1 VVIPPGS
8 PQRDL
13 ATAILRED
21 NDRRYQDFE
30 DPQVNAVTTP
40 NSLLELHKLGQ
51 SIWLDDIGRRMLA
64 DGSLARLIKE
74 DAVAGVT
81 SNPAILAHSITNDP
95 QYAQAIKDLLPKVSS
110 SMELYEALAIDDLRG
125 AADLFR
131 PLYDS
136 VQGRDGFVSLEV
148 SPHLAYDTTGSIEE
162 ARRLWKRLD
171 RVNAFIKI
179 PGTEPG
185 IAAIRQLIADGININ
200 VTLLFSPERYRAV
213 AYAYCEG
220 LEARRAAKQ
229 PIDRVA
235 SVASFFLS
243 RIDSNVD
250 PKLDKLAASGQTA
263 AKALRGQAAIAN
275 AAHAY
280 QIYEELM
287 ASPRW
292 EALAEAGARP
302 QRLLWASTSTKDKAY
317 SPIKYVEELIAPNT
331 VNTAPLETINAYR
344 QAGRPEESLQH
355 HLADSSRIRDGL
367 NKLGIDLEDVA
378 QELEK
383 EAVRKFVE
391 PFDKLQGWLTERR
404 G

>member
-1 VVIPPGS
+1 MAK
-8 PQRDL
+8 RDNPIFESSSKRQVSTV
-13 ATAILRED
+13 AT
-21 NDRRYQDFE
+21 N
-30 DPQVNAVTTP
+30 P
-40 NSLLELHKLGQ
+40 LLELHKLGQ
-51 SIWLDDIGRRMLA
+51 SVWLDDIGRKMLA
-64 DGSLARLIKE
+64 DGSLARLIRE
-74 DAVAGVT
+74 DAIAGVT
-81 SNPAILAHSITNDP
+81 SNPAILAHSITSDP
-95 QYAQAIKDLLPKVSS
+95 LYAEAIKELLPKVSG
-110 SMELYEALAIDDLRG
+110 SMALYEALAIDDLRA

-162 ARRLWKRLD
+162 GRRLWGRLD

-185 IAAIRQLIADGININ
+185 IDAIRQLITDGINVN

-213 AYAYCEG
+213 AHAYCDG
-220 LEARRAAKQ
+220 LEARLAAKK

-250 PKLDKLAASGQTA
+250 PKLDKLAATGQSA

-292 EALAEAGARP
+292 QALADAGARP

-317 SPIKYVEELIAPNT
+317 SPIRYVEELIAPET

-344 QAGRPEESLQH
+344 QTGQPQESLKR

-378 QELEK
+378 QELEN

-391 PFDKLQGWLTERR
+391 PFDKLQGWLEERR
-404 G
+404 AS

>member
-1 VVIPPGS
+1 MGHSNPLV
-8 PQRDL
+8 
-13 ATAILRED
+13 
-21 NDRRYQDFE
+21 
-30 DPQVNAVTTP
+30 
-40 NSLLELHKLGQ
+40 ELHKLGQ

-64 DGSLARLIKE
+64 DGSLARLIQE
-74 DAVAGVT
+74 DGIAGVT
-81 SNPAILAHSITNDP
+81 SNPSILAHSITTDP
-95 QYAQAIKDLLPKVSS
+95 QYAQAIKEWLPKVSGS
-110 SMELYEALAIDDLRG
+110 LALYEALAIDDLRA

-136 VQGRDGFVSLEV
+136 QQGRDGFVSLEV
-148 SPHLAYDTTGSIEE
+148 SPHLAYDTRGSIEE
-162 ARRLWKRLD
+162 ARRLWDRLD

-185 IAAIRQLIADGININ
+185 IAAIRQLITDGINVN

-213 AYAYCEG
+213 AHAYCDG
-220 LEARRAAKQ
+220 LEARLAARK
-229 PIDRVA
+229 PIDRIA

-250 PKLDKLAASGQTA
+250 PKLDQLASAGQTA
-263 AKALRGQAAIAN
+263 AKTLRGQAAIAN

-287 ASPRW
+287 ASSRW
-292 EALAEAGARP
+292 QALAEAGARP
-302 QRLLWASTSTKDKAY
+302 QRLLWASTSTKDKVY

-344 QAGRPEESLQH
+344 QLGQPTESLKG

-367 NKLGIDLEDVA
+367 NKLGIDLEEVA

-391 PFDKLQGWLTERR
+391 PFDKLQGWLEERR
-404 G
+404 T

>member
-1 VVIPPGS
+1 V
-8 PQRDL
+8 
-13 ATAILRED
+13 
-21 NDRRYQDFE
+21 
-30 DPQVNAVTTP
+30 
-40 NSLLELHKLGQ
+40 ELHKLGQ
-51 SIWLDDIGRRMLA
+51 SIWLDDIGRKMLA
-64 DGSLARLIKE
+64 DGSLAKLIK
-74 DAVAGVT
+74 DDSVAGVT
-81 SNPAILAHSITNDP
+81 SNPSILAHSIMTDP
-95 QYAQAIKDLLPKVSS
+95 LYAQAIKDLLPRVAS
-110 SMELYEALAIDDLRG
+110 SMALYEALAIDDLRA

-131 PLYDS
+131 PVYDS
-136 VQGRDGFVSLEV
+136 VEGRDGFVSLEV
-148 SPHLAYDTTGSIEE
+148 SPHLAFDTNGSIEE
-162 ARRLWKRLD
+162 ARRLWGRLD

-185 IAAIRQLIADGININ
+185 IAAIRQIITDGINVN

-213 AYAYCEG
+213 AHAYCEG
-220 LEARRAAKQ
+220 LEARVAAGK

-250 PKLDKLAASGQTA
+250 PKLDKLAASGQGA
-263 AKALRGQAAIAN
+263 AKTLRGQSAIAN

-287 ASPRW
+287 ASSRW
-292 EALAEAGARP
+292 QALAQAGARP

-317 SPIKYVEELIAPNT
+317 SPVKYVEELIAPNT

-344 QAGRPEESLQH
+344 QLGNPQESLKQ

-378 QELEK
+378 QELEE
-383 EAVRKFVE
+383 EAVKKFVE
-391 PFDKLQGWLTERR
+391 PFDKLQGWLQERR
-404 G
+404 S

>member
-1 VVIPPGS
+1 MARV
-8 PQRDL
+8 
-13 ATAILRED
+13 D
-21 NDRRYQDFE
+21 NSGHPE
-30 DPQVNAVTTP
+30 SSSKPQVNTVATNP
-40 NSLLELHKLGQ
+40 LLELHKLGQ
-51 SIWLDDIGRRMLA
+51 SVWLDDIGRKMLA
-64 DGSLARLIKE
+64 DGSLARLIRD

-81 SNPAILAHSITNDP
+81 SNPAILAHSITSDP
-95 QYAQAIKDLLPKVSS
+95 QYAEAIKELLPKVSG
-110 SMELYEALAIDDLRG
+110 SMALYEALAIDDLRA

-162 ARRLWKRLD
+162 GRRLWGRLD

-185 IAAIRQLIADGININ
+185 IAAIRQLITDGINVN

-213 AYAYCEG
+213 AQAYCDG
-220 LEARRAAKQ
+220 LEARVAARK

-250 PKLDKLAASGQTA
+250 PKVDKLAAAGQSA

-292 EALAEAGARP
+292 QALAEAGARP

-317 SPIKYVEELIAPNT
+317 SPIKYMEELTAPET

-344 QAGRPEESLQH
+344 QKGQPQESLKR

-391 PFDKLQGWLTERR
+391 PFDKLQGWLEERR
-404 G
+404 AS

>member
-1 VVIPPGS
+1 M
-8 PQRDL
+8 
-13 ATAILRED
+13 T
-21 NDRRYQDFE
+21 
-30 DPQVNAVTTP
+30 
-40 NSLLELHKLGQ
+40 
-51 SIWLDDIGRRMLA
+51 
-64 DGSLARLIKE
+64 
-74 DAVAGVT
+74 
-81 SNPAILAHSITNDP
+81 DP
-95 QYAQAIKDLLPKVSS
+95 QYAQAIKDLLPKVPS
-110 SMELYEALAIDDLRG
+110 SMALYEALAIDDLRG

-148 SPHLAYDTTGSIEE
+148 SPHLAYDTNGSIEE
-162 ARRLWKRLD
+162 ARRLWGRLD

-185 IAAIRQLIADGININ
+185 IAAIRQLITDGINVN

-213 AYAYCEG
+213 AHAYCEG
-220 LEARRAAKQ
+220 LEARLAAKK

-250 PKLDKLAASGQTA
+250 PKLDKLTAAGQTA
-263 AKALRGQAAIAN
+263 AKALRGQSAIAN

-280 QIYEELM
+280 QIFEELM
-287 ASPRW
+287 ASARW
-292 EALAEAGARP
+292 EALAKAGARP
-302 QRLLWASTSTKDKAY
+302 QRLLWASTSAKDKTF
-317 SPIKYVEELIAPNT
+317 SPIKYVEELIAPST

-344 QAGRPEESLQH
+344 QQGKPQESLQH

-367 NKLGIDLEDVA
+367 NKLGIDLEEVA

-383 EAVRKFVE
+383 EAVKKFVE
-391 PFDKLQGWLTERR
+391 PFDKLQGWLEERR
-404 G
+404 A